1 MKLNKWT
8 LLQTILTL
16 AILLNSIGFVVFH
29 MITGNVFNE
38 VRVINITLLAVQF
51 ATLILEFSE
60 YKELEKQQKKRIDE
74 ISKQIDKHIPRID

>member
-16 AILLNSIGFVVFH
+16 AILVNSIGFVVFH
-29 MITGNVFNE
+29 IVTGNVFNE

-51 ATLILEFSE
+51 VTLILEFSE
-60 YKELEKQQKKRIDE
+60 YRELEKQQEKRLEE